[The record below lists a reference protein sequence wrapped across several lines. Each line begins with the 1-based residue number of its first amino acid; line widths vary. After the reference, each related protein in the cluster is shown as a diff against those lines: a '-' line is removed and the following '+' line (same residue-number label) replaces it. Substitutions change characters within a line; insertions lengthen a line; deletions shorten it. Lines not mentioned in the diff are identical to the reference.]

1 LGDGGVRSDLAETD
15 PIPGWRSRPVPG
27 LLPGM
32 NAMTVDVE
40 DYFQVEAFFPHI
52 HRADW
57 DKMECRVE
65 ANIDRILQ
73 LFSDRDIKGTFFTLG
88 WIAKRYPA
96 MVKQIVANGHE
107 LASHGVAHIRAD
119 HQSRAEFAAD
129 VRQAKEILEDIG
141 GKAVLGYRAT
151 SFSIT
156 RRNLW
161 ALGALEDAGYRY
173 SSSTHPIKHDLYGI
187 PEQPR
192 FAFYPFADSSF
203 VEIPVTTMRLFGR
216 NWPAGGGGYFR
227 LLPYMLFKRNLKT
240 VQRQDRMPLTFYF
253 HPWEVDPQQPKIAGT
268 SFKTR
273 FRHYLN
279 LDRTYTR
286 LQRLLRDFRWSSIAS
301 VYQISSNAS

>member
-1 LGDGGVRSDLAETD
+1 MGDIVRGDVAESD
-15 PIPGWRSRPVPG
+15 PISGWLSRPVMG
-27 LLPGM
+27 LSAGM

-52 HRADW
+52 DRADW
-57 DKMECRVE
+57 DKLECRVE
-65 ANIDRILQ
+65 ANTDRILQ
-73 LFSDRDIKGTFFTLG
+73 LFTDQGIKATFFTLG

-96 MVKQIVANGHE
+96 MVKRIVANGHE

-119 HQSRAEFAAD
+119 QQSRAQFATD
-129 VRQAKEILEDIG
+129 VRTAKEMLEDIG
-141 GKAVLGYRAT
+141 GTAVMGYRAT

-161 ALGALEDAGYRY
+161 ALEALDEAGYRY

-192 FAFYPFADSSF
+192 FAFYPFAGSNF
-203 VEIPVTTMRLFGR
+203 VEIPVTTVRLFGR

-227 LLPYMLFKRNLKT
+227 LFPYMLFKQNLDI
-240 VQRQDRMPLTFYF
+240 VRLHDRMPLTFYF
-253 HPWEVDPQQPKIAGT
+253 HPWEIDPEQPKIAGT

-279 LDRTYTR
+279 LGRTYGR
-286 LQRLLRDFRWSSIAS
+286 LQKLLRDFRWSSIAS
-301 VYQISSNAS
+301 VYQIGSAS